1 MSYPAK
7 SATMRRSTLPA
18 AIFLLVIVDAST
30 ARAEP
35 PGRPTARLEYQRK
48 KGAEQCPGE
57 GELRAYVAARL
68 GRDPFT
74 PSSSRRIV
82 STVARKGRGFV
93 GTMDLFENGEK
104 SWSQGPIE
112 DPDCVRLVDE
122 ILALA
127 MVINLS
133 EPPTASPA
141 EPSPPVSTPAPA
153 PSPPPAE
160 KPAPPGEEP
169 AAVGPDLG
177 LGPDPAPEAARVR
190 LAFGSGVELGDGPTP
205 SPVFSLNAGVRWPV
219 VSIALEARSDL
230 PLTGTSAGGVP
241 VQTHVVA
248 GAVMGCLHARSL
260 YLYGCGMFAAGLQ
273 RGGDPRSASG
283 LMSTVYAG
291 AGGRGGV
298 EVPLTPRVAVQLTGD
313 LLAAIHPIAIR
324 GQMNAGDPLREVW
337 RSAPVAG
344 AFQGGLV
351 AFF

>member
-1 MSYPAK
+1 ML
-7 SATMRRSTLPA
+7 RSTLSA
-18 AIFLLVIVDAST
+18 AVLLLAILDASS

-35 PGRPTARLEYQRK
+35 AHQPTARLDYQRK

-57 GELRAYVAARL
+57 AELRAYVAARL

-74 PSSSRRIV
+74 ADSSRRMV

-104 SWSQGPIE
+104 AWSQGPIE
-112 DPDCVRLVDE
+112 DPDCARLVDE

-133 EPPTASPA
+133 EPPAASPGA
-141 EPSPPVSTPAPA
+141 PSPPVNMPAPL

-160 KPAPPGEEP
+160 KPVPPIEK
-169 AAVGPDLG
+169 AATIDPDAVRL
-177 LGPDPAPEAARVR
+177 R

-205 SPVFSLNAGVRWPV
+205 SPVFSLNVGVRWPV
-219 VSIALEARSDL
+219 VSVALEARSDL
-230 PLTGTSAGGVP
+230 PLTGTGAGGVQ

-248 GAVMGCLHARSL
+248 GAVMMCLHASSL
-260 YLYGCGMFAAGLQ
+260 YLYGCGVFAAGVQ

-283 LMSTVYAG
+283 YMSTAYAG
-291 AGGRGGV
+291 AGGRGGL
-298 EVPLTPRVAVQLTGD
+298 EIPFSPRFAVQLTGD
-313 LLAAIHPIAIR
+313 LLAALNPIAIR
-324 GQMNAGDPLREVW
+324 GQANAGAPLREIW
-337 RSAPVAG
+337 RSAPAAG
-344 AFQGGLV
+344 AVQGGLV

>member
-1 MSYPAK
+1 ML
-7 SATMRRSTLPA
+7 RSTLPTA
-18 AIFLLVIVDAST
+18 ALLLVILGASS

-35 PGRPTARLEYQRK
+35 AHRPTARLEYQRN

-74 PSSSRRIV
+74 ADSSRRIV

-112 DPDCVRLVDE
+112 DPDCARLVDE

-133 EPPTASPA
+133 EPPAA
-141 EPSPPVSTPAPA
+141 APSPPINTPAPA
-153 PSPPPAE
+153 PSPPPAD
-160 KPAPPGEEP
+160 KPAPPAEKP
-169 AAVGPDLG
+169 AAVDPDAVRL
-177 LGPDPAPEAARVR
+177 R

-205 SPVFSLNAGVRWPV
+205 SPVFSLNVGMRWPV
-219 VSIALEARSDL
+219 VSVALEARSDL
-230 PLTGTSAGGVP
+230 PLTGTGADGVQ

-248 GAVMGCLHARSL
+248 GAAMMCLHASAL
-260 YLYGCGMFAAGLQ
+260 YLYGCGMFAAGVQ
-273 RGGDPRSASG
+273 RGGDPRSPSG
-283 LMSTVYAG
+283 SMSTAYAG
-291 AGGRGGV
+291 AGGRGGL
-298 EVPLTPRVAVQLTGD
+298 EIPFSPRFAVQLTGD
-313 LLAAIHPIAIR
+313 LLAALNPIAIR
-324 GQMNAGDPLREVW
+324 GQPNAGAPLRELW
-337 RSAPVAG
+337 RSAPAAG
-344 AFQGGLV
+344 AVQGGLV